1 MRDRILSPY
10 QQHHYLYANVNKRGG
25 SVDQGGVVCW
35 SGCDLREWLGQ
46 ESCYFLIDN
55 EIMNEFMLC
64 VFPEREGPYL
74 AGLGRSTNVEPS
86 FARIFYYYHT
96 LLYPVH
102 YRKSLLH
109 FS

>member
-1 MRDRILSPY
+1 MNL
-10 QQHHYLYANVNKRGG
+10 
-25 SVDQGGVVCW
+25 
-35 SGCDLREWLGQ
+35 
-46 ESCYFLIDN
+46 CYV
-55 EIMNEFMLC
+55 C
-64 VFPEREGPYL
+64 VFPEREGPDL